1 MPGQSAAD
9 CVARDGLGVIGSRPR
24 ASRWSGLPAQEAAEV
39 GFPRTRYTPW
49 NYRDGGRFGNA
60 APVTV
65 PAEEPAAIDVGG
77 FVPAFRGP

>member
-1 MPGQSAAD
+1 
-9 CVARDGLGVIGSRPR
+9 
-24 ASRWSGLPAQEAAEV
+24 V